1 MPEILILIFNFA
13 ICFLLFLT
21 VIAMALAMFVG
32 MFALPIGFI
41 VCKAMGT
48 DLDKVLVFTWNE
60 FRGNKDEPENKQPE
74 KRSSL
79 LDEWY

>member
-1 MPEILILIFNFA
+1 MAEIFMMIFNFA

-21 VIAMALAMFVG
+21 VIAVAITMFIGMFV
-32 MFALPIGFI
+32 LPIGFI

-60 FRGNKDEPENKQPE
+60 FRGKKNEPEQKVSE
-74 KRSSL
+74 RHSSS
-79 LDEWY
+79 LDEWD